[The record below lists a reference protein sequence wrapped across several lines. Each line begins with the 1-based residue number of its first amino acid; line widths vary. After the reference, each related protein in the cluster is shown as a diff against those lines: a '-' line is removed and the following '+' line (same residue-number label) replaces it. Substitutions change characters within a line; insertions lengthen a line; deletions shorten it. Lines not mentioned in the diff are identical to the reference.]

1 MPDVVQVHAFLPRP
15 LKCRAFSIFALQEQT
30 FSHWL
35 RETLEMWLH
44 EVEQSGDKPQERAN
58 GQGDMAL
65 LVDVL
70 THKSRIDK

>member
-1 MPDVVQVHAFLPRP
+1 
-15 LKCRAFSIFALQEQT
+15 
-30 FSHWL
+30 
-35 RETLEMWLH
+35 MWLH